1 MVRCNKRLHKA
12 ERFKPSERKGGN
24 LQQNK
29 SFVVKGM
36 VVKRSKKKRYIQF
49 RFALSNQREQIEG

>member
-12 ERFKPSERKGGN
+12 ERFKPGERKGGN

-36 VVKRSKKKRYIQF
+36 VVKRSKKKRYIQV

>member
-12 ERFKPSERKGGN
+12 ERFKPSERKGGD

-36 VVKRSKKKRYIQF
+36 VVKRSKKKRYIQV